1 MTLENPNL
9 PEIKFKMRFLTDILE
24 RKLDFLK
31 QIYGITENQELFEK
45 TMSGEDREVLL
56 REAVREKQKI
66 IDELIAADNTFI
78 RVFGEFKGELNRNRD
93 KFKDDIKIMQ
103 EKIRLVSDMDF
114 KIRAKEM
121 RAKQGIKVQNNVFQE
136 KIKTL
141 KSSKS
146 YIINKYKKNSGKSHF
161 DGD

>member
-1 MTLENPNL
+1 MENPNL

>member
-1 MTLENPNL
+1 MENPNL

-103 EKIRLVSDMDF
+103 EIIRLVSDMDF

>member
-1 MTLENPNL
+1 MALENPNL
-9 PEIKFKMRFLTDILE
+9 SEIKFKMKFLTDILE

-121 RAKQGIKVQNNVFQE
+121 RAKQGIKVQNTVFQE

-146 YIINKYKKNSGKSHF
+146 YIINKYRKNSSKSHF